1 VSYNILQTY
10 IFLITSD
17 SDFADWEV
25 LKGLKLLHILFTN
38 LSKKDSNVDAF
49 SYFIEDYDV
58 SILCSAFS
66 LPSSLTYT
74 AIHVKY

>member
-1 VSYNILQTY
+1 MA
-10 IFLITSD
+10 LIMGKDPLNSISD